1 MGGGVEKLNTAR
13 GVAECCIEPNPSAA
27 YSTKTNLLYVGW
39 ELSGFCINARAFSN
53 RFQVDFAGR
62 EKVSWT

>member
-13 GVAECCIEPNPSAA
+13 GVAECCIASAA

-39 ELSGFCINARAFSN
+39 ELSESARFCINARAFSN